1 MPYTKEIGH
10 TPRYIPR
17 LVSRTYST
25 LREAKSVLHHLDI
38 PHTYVGKT
46 VTFEDSYE
54 AYVLQVEKM
63 TPWQKFL
70 DKSIYS

>member
-1 MPYTKEIGH
+1 MPYIKQIGH
-10 TPRYIPR
+10 TPKYFPR
-17 LVSRTYST
+17 LVSRTYNT

-38 PHTYVGKT
+38 PHTYIGKT

-54 AYVLQVEKM
+54 AYVLSVEKM

>member
-1 MPYTKEIGH
+1 MPYTKKIGH

-38 PHTYVGKT
+38 PHTYIGKT

-54 AYVLQVEKM
+54 AYVLSVEKM